1 MQKLTGI
8 LLPGYDL
15 SLIPTTRN
23 LEVNWTSQLKNLGY
37 GGELKPQGLWS
48 G

>member
-15 SLIPTTRN
+15 SLIPPNRN
-23 LEVNWTSQLKNLGY
+23 LEINWTSQLKKLEDS
-37 GGELKPQGLWS
+37 GELKPQGL
-48 G
+48 